1 MGSPSLKVI
10 VYPQQNRKEAQMK
23 LNLKHKLGMA
33 GALSAGALMLVAAA
47 PVAAIDAQ
55 SWTWDATRESDL
67 VRVIT
72 YRAMPSPSP
81 DKLTGHQIEFES
93 MSRPGVKGAA
103 HLFCKPSLGNC
114 TGADFAPGA
123 ILAAQPPRA
132 QFRAGNFVPDFTV
145 ACIRDAR
152 GRVTNCS
159 ALGGLI
165 PGNGQ

>member
-1 MGSPSLKVI
+1 
-10 VYPQQNRKEAQMK
+10 MK
-23 LNLKHKLGMA
+23 LNLKQKFGMTSTLA
-33 GALSAGALMLVAAA
+33 AGALMLAAA
-47 PVAAIDAQ
+47 TPAAATQ
-55 SWTWDATRESDL
+55 AWTWDATRESGL

-93 MSRPGVKGAA
+93 MTRPGVKGAA
-103 HLFCKPSLGNC
+103 HLFCKPSLANC

-123 ILAAQPPRA
+123 ILAAQPPRV

-152 GRVTNCS
+152 GQVTNCS
-159 ALGGLI
+159 APGGLI
-165 PGNGQ
+165 PGDGQ